1 MGAVMKKPL
10 FEFII
15 AIRKK
20 CLQTEEKI
28 RADLDLTQGELYGLL
43 ALEPG
48 EKIPGMTFSQRMG
61 LSPSR
66 GSRIVSRLMQN
77 GYVTSEPVP
86 ENRRS
91 VEVSLSLKG
100 KQMRKSV
107 ERHMEECEKRITS
120 QLDEKQTR
128 DVRHALRLLVE
139 VM

>member
-1 MGAVMKKPL
+1 MKKPL
-10 FEFII
+10 FELII
-15 AIRKK
+15 SIRKK
-20 CLQTEEKI
+20 CMQTEEKV
-28 RADLDLTQGELYGLL
+28 RSDLDLTQGEMYGLL

-48 EKIPGMTFSQRMG
+48 EKIPGMIFSQRMD

-66 GSRIVSRLMQN
+66 GSRVISRLMHN
-77 GYVTSEPVP
+77 GYVTLEPVP

-91 VEVSLSLKG
+91 VEVSLSPKG

-120 QLDEKQTR
+120 QLNEKQTR
-128 DVRHALRLLVE
+128 DVRHALGLLAE